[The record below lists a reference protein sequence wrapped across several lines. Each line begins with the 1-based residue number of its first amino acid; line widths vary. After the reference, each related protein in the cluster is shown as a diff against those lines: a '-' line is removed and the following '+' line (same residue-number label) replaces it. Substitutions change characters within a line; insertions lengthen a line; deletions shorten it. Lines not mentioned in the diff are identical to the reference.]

1 MPHTAALGLSGFYM
15 NSNREIRYIVAS
27 DVNPRDGIGLETY
40 INGDLVMEIFRDDS
54 ERRTYMTLFT
64 HQLDFDVLETSIAKF
79 KERIDPNYIEY
90 QDGPGQ
96 A

>member
-1 MPHTAALGLSGFYM
+1 MSPE
-15 NSNREIRYIVAS
+15 REVCYVVAS

-40 INGDLVMEIFRDDS
+40 INGDLVMELFRDDS

-64 HQLDFDVLETSIAKF
+64 RQLDFDVLEASIANF

-90 QDGPGQ
+90 QDGLG
-96 A
+96 